1 MPRSLQIGDRVK
13 VAGIHR
19 WMPDRCGTIK
29 QVRHKKDTR
38 FLVKFDAD
46 ELGLWHDDDG
56 EPVLSLGDRDL
67 VLLEEK

>member
-1 MPRSLQIGDRVK
+1 MPRSLQIGDRVQ
-13 VAGIHR
+13 VARIHR
-19 WMPDRCGTIK
+19 WMPDRRGTIK
-29 QVRHKKDTR
+29 QIKHKKDTR
-38 FLVKFDAD
+38 FIVKFDAD